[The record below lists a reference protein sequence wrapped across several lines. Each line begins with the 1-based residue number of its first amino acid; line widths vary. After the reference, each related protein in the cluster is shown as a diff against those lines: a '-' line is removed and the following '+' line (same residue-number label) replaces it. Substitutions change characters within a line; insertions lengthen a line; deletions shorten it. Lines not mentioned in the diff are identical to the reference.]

1 MDRKMMNMKK
11 QMKPVMAN
19 KMLNCLGTMF
29 FVVTLVNQL
38 GSQLVYAASS
48 KHQE

>member
-1 MDRKMMNMKK
+1 MKRKMMHMKR
-11 QMKPVMAN
+11 QTKPVMAN
-19 KMLNCLGTMF
+19 KMLNCPGKMF

-38 GSQLVYAASS
+38 GSQLACAASS